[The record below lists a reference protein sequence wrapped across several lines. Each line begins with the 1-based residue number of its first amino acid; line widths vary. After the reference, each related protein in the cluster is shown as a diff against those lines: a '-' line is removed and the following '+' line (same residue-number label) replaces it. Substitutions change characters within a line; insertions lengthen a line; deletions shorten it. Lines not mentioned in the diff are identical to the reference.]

1 MNLEEKIN
9 QEIKTATLAKDN
21 NRLLTVRAIKATL
34 LTLNATGKDVTDE
47 IQLKSLQTMIK
58 QRQDS
63 AKIYNENNRPD
74 LYEKEI
80 YEISIIETFLP
91 KQMCYDE
98 IEIEVK
104 LAIESTGAKTQKEMG
119 KVIGIVN
126 KKLVGKADGRV
137 ISEITKKLLN

>member
-1 MNLEEKIN
+1 
-9 QEIKTATLAKDN
+9 
-21 NRLLTVRAIKATL
+21 
-34 LTLNATGKDVTDE
+34 
-47 IQLKSLQTMIK
+47 MIK

-74 LYEKEI
+74 LYGKEI

-91 KQMCYDE
+91 KQMSYDE
-98 IEIEVK
+98 IEVEVK